1 MLGDIQV
8 YDTGEFGYPGDTR
21 CNVASGVL
29 ASIKAGEP
37 VQKVL
42 GSPYVVAGTTSMPIT
57 GSASL
62 MVGIAAN
69 TSTDTVAA
77 AGEVRVTK
85 MTPGTSYLIAPK
97 VAATWA
103 TQTLYDALVGSRVLI
118 DLTGTLAAGTQTYT
132 LLASDGSTYGCVVL
146 PLDVQKYPN
155 KVRFAFR
162 AAVDYL
168 A

>member
-8 YDTGEFGYPGDTR
+8 YDSGAFGYPGAR
-21 CNVASGVL
+21 EYKVASGAV

-37 VQKVL
+37 VMKVL
-42 GSPYVVAGTTSMPIT
+42 GSPYAVVMSTNMPIT

-62 MVGIAAN
+62 VVGVADT

-77 AGEVRVTK
+77 VGEVRVLK
-85 MTPGTSYLIAPK
+85 MLPGISYLIAPK
-97 VAATWA
+97 VAATFSPQSA
-103 TQTLYDALVGSRVLI
+103 YDLLVGDRVLL
-118 DLTGTLAAGTQTYT
+118 DLTSSTYTILAA
-132 LLASDGSTYGCVVL
+132 DGATYGCVVL

-155 KVRFAFR
+155 LVRFAFR
-162 AAVDYL
+162 DAVDYL